1 MIIKQLHDIE
11 EKEIVP
17 GYYAKFVHSENVTIA
32 YWNIKANH
40 TMPEHAHPH
49 EQVVNL
55 LEGTFELV
63 IDGKPQRAKPG
74 TVIII
79 PPDMKHSG
87 NAITDCRILDVFY
100 PIREDYRK

>member
-1 MIIKQLHDIE
+1 MIIKNLNDME

-17 GYYAKFVHSENVTIA
+17 GYRAKFIHTENMTIA

-40 TMPEHAHPH
+40 TMPEHSHPH

-55 LEGTFELV
+55 TEGKFELT
-63 IDGKPQRAKPG
+63 IDGKAQRAEPG

-79 PPDMKHSG
+79 PPNAKHSG
-87 NAITDCRILDVFY
+87 IAITDCRILDVFY
-100 PIREDYRK
+100 PVREDYR

>member
-1 MIIKQLHDIE
+1 MIIKHLHNVE

-17 GYYAKFVHSENVTIA
+17 GYYAKFIHSENITVA

-63 IDGKPQRAKPG
+63 IDGKPQQAEPG

-79 PPDMKHSG
+79 PPNIKHSG
-87 NAITDCRILDVFY
+87 NAITDCRILDIFY
-100 PIREDYRK
+100 PVREDYQ